1 MEKAFKFVIP
11 GKAQPKQRART
22 CRNKHTGRSIS
33 FTPAE
38 TVNYENLVKF
48 SFINAGGEIIP
59 EGAISLTIV
68 CNMEI
73 PASASKKKQAL
84 MASNEIMPTKKPD
97 LDNIIKSI
105 KDGLN
110 KVAWKDD
117 SQVVCISAIK
127 RYNTGA
133 PFTGV
138 IVSQVEALHEWESKE
153 VFDYVRLFC
162 SAKKETK

>member
-1 MEKAFKFVIP
+1 MAKLYKFTIP

-33 FTPAE
+33 FTPPE
-38 TVNYENLVKF
+38 TVNYENLVKL

-59 EGAISLTIV
+59 EGAISLTII

-110 KVAWKDD
+110 KVAWHDD
-117 SQVVCISAIK
+117 SQVVSITAIK
-127 RYNTGA
+127 LYKKGA

-138 IVSQVEALHEWESKE
+138 IVSQVEALNEWGQE
-153 VFDYVRLFC
+153 V
-162 SAKKETK
+162 